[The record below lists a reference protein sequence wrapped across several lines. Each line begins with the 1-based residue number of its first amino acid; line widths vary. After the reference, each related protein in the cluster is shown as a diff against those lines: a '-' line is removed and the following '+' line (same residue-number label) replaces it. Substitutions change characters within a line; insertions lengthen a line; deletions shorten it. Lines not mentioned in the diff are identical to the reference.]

1 MQTALHPIPPAGAF
15 PQHSRRQ
22 THGLRAEFRPAHR
35 NSGRCWLGNHQS
47 FGNGISPC
55 RQLLQFLRQCRK
67 IPKKPKTDI
76 IPGHRVNRLQEI
88 PLQKA
93 HDGIYFIL
101 RTFPVLG
108 GKRIHRKIL
117 YAQILTICRNGTKYF
132 RSHFMPGRARQR
144 PPFGPA
150 AVSVHNIAMWRGR
163 WAIST
168 NPAVCSDFDLK
179 KAMTAYRCARQTDI
193 SSFCFSPG
201 AYQSPCI
208 FYPSDPACLSQ
219 YPSDRRP

>member
-22 THGLRAEFRPAHR
+22 THGLRAESHPGHR

-117 YAQILTICRNGTKYF
+117 YAQILQYVAMVRNT
-132 RSHFMPGRARQR
+132 SAPTLCPAVRQR

-150 AVSVHNIAMWRGR
+150 AVSVHN
-163 WAIST
+163 
-168 NPAVCSDFDLK
+168 SDV
-179 KAMTAYRCARQTDI
+179 AGQVGHI
-193 SSFCFSPG
+193 HQP
-201 AYQSPCI
+201 
-208 FYPSDPACLSQ
+208 
-219 YPSDRRP
+219 RRLL